1 LQNKA
6 NSLKSSTSFEILFQ
20 IKRIIFTMSIDL
32 VRTINDGDDVP
43 DFSENSDSEDEAQP
57 TKKRNVN
64 ELNKDFDAGFKFVNT
79 QKEYLQDTWV
89 DDVQRYIKKKAKTTT
104 DDKGGLISRVLLKIW
119 VGSG

>member
-1 LQNKA
+1 
-6 NSLKSSTSFEILFQ
+6 
-20 IKRIIFTMSIDL
+20 MPIDL

-104 DDKGGLISRVLLKIW
+104 DDKGGLISRVLRKIW